1 MNPKAKHFRCNPC
14 VVCGYPFS
22 DEHHVF
28 PKIKGGKETVSLC
41 PNHHRFAN
49 IVQVIMDQN
58 MWHGEKIARSFAAKH
73 FDSRFNNAM
82 LNRLIGD
89 YIGTAADLSDSEFN
103 NAATAKVDAPKE
115 VQELALAAT
124 LERLNSKYA

>member
-1 MNPKAKHFRCNPC
+1 
-14 VVCGYPFS
+14 
-22 DEHHVF
+22 
-28 PKIKGGKETVSLC
+28 
-41 PNHHRFAN
+41 
-49 IVQVIMDQN
+49 MDQN